1 MALYTYK
8 PHFYK
13 KSTKEI
19 EIFDENHK
27 RIGSMQRYYKNKWM
41 RVVDHF
47 IDEYEV
53 NLKAFYADGDS
64 LINVVDI
71 TPFTKIIGGEWK
83 IERADGENNRISDKT
98 KIKTHIRYELQY
110 KEKNYLFTKDIG
122 DRTMRLRDESNTL
135 HAEITY
141 DNMLPPMTITVKNH
155 SEEIDVW
162 TIVCVY
168 YLYSLRT

>member
-1 MALYTYK
+1 MAVYTYK

-19 EIFDENHK
+19 EILDENHK
-27 RIGSMQRYYKNKWM
+27 RIGSIQRYYKNKWM

-53 NLKAFYADGDS
+53 NLKAFHVDGHS
-64 LINVVDI
+64 LITVEDV
-71 TPFTKIIGGEWK
+71 TPLTKMIGGEWK
-83 IERADGENNRISDKT
+83 IKCVDGGNNRISDKT

-110 KEKNYLFTKDIG
+110 REKWYLFTKDIG
-122 DRTMRLRDESNTL
+122 NRTMRVQGESNML

-141 DNMLPPMTITVKNH
+141 DKMLPPMTITVKNH
-155 SEEIDVW
+155 SEEVDVW
-162 TIVCVY
+162 TIACVY
-168 YLYSLRT
+168 YLYSLRA